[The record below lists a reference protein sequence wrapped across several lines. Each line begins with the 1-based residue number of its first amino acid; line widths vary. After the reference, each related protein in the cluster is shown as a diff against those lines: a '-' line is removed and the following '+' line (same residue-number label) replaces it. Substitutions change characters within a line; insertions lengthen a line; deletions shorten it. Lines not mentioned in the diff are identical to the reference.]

1 MATLT
6 LPKLQ
11 KLSFLRLPK
20 CRRIGTIIP
29 SPCFPCYQRFFLLQ
43 LNEYDSSDDSK
54 DLEKYQDEK
63 LNEVEENRNEKFPEY
78 ENLGEPDKTGIE
90 IDEEGEE
97 DDEIER
103 LLRPKPA
110 KPKLVDRGQPELEV
124 SEPSPS
130 SKIFE
135 EEKLMRISEEGS
147 GDYFDFGSG

>member
-1 MATLT
+1 M
-6 LPKLQ
+6 
-11 KLSFLRLPK
+11 
-20 CRRIGTIIP
+20 
-29 SPCFPCYQRFFLLQ
+29 LQ

-124 SEPSPS
+124 SQPSPS

>member
-1 MATLT
+1 MTYQLAFPL
-6 LPKLQ
+6 LHYFFIIGQ
-11 KLSFLRLPK
+11 FSLSLSL
-20 CRRIGTIIP
+20 
-29 SPCFPCYQRFFLLQ
+29 SPPLIFPVTKSFFLLQ

-54 DLEKYQDEK
+54 DLEIFQDEK

-78 ENLGEPDKTGIE
+78 ESLGEPDKTGIE

-110 KPKLVDRGQPELEV
+110 KPKLVDRDQPELEV
-124 SEPSPS
+124 SQPSPS